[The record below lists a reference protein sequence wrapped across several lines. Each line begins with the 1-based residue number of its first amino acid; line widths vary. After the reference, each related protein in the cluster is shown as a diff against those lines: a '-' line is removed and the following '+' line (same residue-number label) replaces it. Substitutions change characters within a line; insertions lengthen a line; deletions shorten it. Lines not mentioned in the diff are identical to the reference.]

1 MNARSA
7 PCVSGVIQKQQL
19 LNVRRFLPDKVVCAS
34 ALSGL
39 LLAVSFPLPDYTA
52 LAWFGLIPLIMVMQ
66 KHPFKSGF
74 VAGLVFFAVTLYWVN
89 IVMTTYGHLPLAVSF
104 LLYLLLAGY
113 LALFWGTATWAACR
127 LKEVRSYPYALTL
140 PVLWVALEFLR
151 EFLLTGFPWATLGYS
166 QHSWLPMIQSA
177 ELFGVYG
184 LSYLLVLCN
193 AVLGMSLLV
202 LRRRPAHSLPVKALI
217 ATGLLLLLNF
227 SYGQWSL
234 QQDLDTRPET
244 LQTALIQGNI
254 PQDLKWR
261 PGNQLN
267 TVKTYRDL
275 SLQAEGSGP
284 LDLIVW
290 PEAAMPFYFQ
300 DGGQLAKAVAT
311 LPLQTK
317 ASLLFGSPAYLRDPG
332 GLRYLNSAFLLSPTS
347 ELLGRSDK
355 IHLVPFGEYVPLG
368 GFLPFVDK
376 LVAGIGDYSP
386 GAINPLS
393 IQEQQLGVLICYE
406 VIFPELAREYVHQGS
421 DLLVNI
427 TNDAW
432 FGKSSA
438 PWQHLAMARFR
449 AIENRVWL
457 VRAANTG
464 ISAIVAPSGRIVKQ
478 SGLFETTVLAGEVG
492 LGARPG
498 LYSHMGDVVPG
509 AFLIISLLWLIQ
521 TRRRFL

>member
-1 MNARSA
+1 M
-7 PCVSGVIQKQQL
+7 
-19 LNVRRFLPDKVVCAS
+19 RRFLPDKVTCAS
-34 ALSGL
+34 AFSGL
-39 LLAVSFPLPDYTA
+39 LLACSFPLPDYTA
-52 LAWFGLIPLIMVMQ
+52 LAWFGLVPLIMVMQ
-66 KHPFKSGF
+66 NRPFKSGF
-74 VAGLVFFAVTLYWVN
+74 VAGLVFFATTLYWLN
-89 IVMTTYGHLPLAVSF
+89 IVMTTYGHLPLVVSF

-127 LKEVRSYPYALTL
+127 LKELRNYSYALTF

-166 QHSWLPMIQSA
+166 QQAWLPVIQSA
-177 ELFGVYG
+177 DLFGVYG
-184 LSYLLVLCN
+184 LSYLLLLCN
-193 AVLGMSLLV
+193 VALGLSLL
-202 LRRRPAHSLPVKALI
+202 ALWRKSAQTI
-217 ATGLLLLLNF
+217 PGQACLATVLLLLLN
-227 SYGQWSL
+227 YGYGHWCL
-234 QQDLDTRPET
+234 QQDLDGRAET

-254 PQDLKWR
+254 PQDQKGR
-261 PGNQLN
+261 PDNQLH

-275 SLQAEGSGP
+275 SLRAERSGAK
-284 LDLIVW
+284 DLIVW

-300 DGGQLAKAVAT
+300 DGGQLAESVAK
-311 LPLQTK
+311 LPVETGS
-317 ASLLFGSPAYLRDPG
+317 SLLFGSPAYHRDLG
-332 GLRYLNSAFLLSPTS
+332 GLRYLNSAFLLSPTAQI
-347 ELLGRSDK
+347 LGRSDK

-368 GFLPFVDK
+368 GFLPFVNK

-386 GAINPLS
+386 GEINPLP
-393 IQEQQLGVLICYE
+393 IQGHQLGVLVCYE
-406 VIFPELAREYVHQGS
+406 VIFPELAREYVRQGS

-457 VRAANTG
+457 ARAANTG
-464 ISAIVAPSGRIVKQ
+464 ISAFVSPSGRIVQQ
-478 SGLFETTVLAGEVG
+478 SDLFETALLTGEVG

-509 AFLIISLLWLIQ
+509 GFLIISLLWMIQ